1 MKILFIYEELFPPY
15 DEGMKKFSFMI
26 HNELLK
32 AHKISTVRDLKYLPA
47 PINSLLIV
55 PRILVRAIGKLP
67 EIIIYIPKQSL
78 TFFSLMKLW
87 FLGIVFGQRVRA
99 IGLQKRQLAD
109 WQATLVAKLNFPPVL
124 VLSKS
129 MTSDLEKIGIQS
141 QTIMAGIDCEKFRPL
156 ANKDELKTT
165 YGIPVTKRV
174 LLHVGHIRESRNIE
188 WLGHIQKNMPEIQV
202 LLIGSSTTSQEE
214 NIYNNLKNDGVL
226 ILREA
231 LPNIEEVYQL
241 SDWYCFPV
249 KISSAAME
257 IPLSVLEA
265 MSVNLPVLT
274 THFGRLTELF
284 IETSC
289 FHYVDNWH
297 EVASHIRQGFG
308 ENCRNR
314 EQAKQFS
321 WQSTVQKLI
330 DPAVI

>member
-1 MKILFIYEELFPPY
+1 
-15 DEGMKKFSFMI
+15 MI
-26 HNELLK
+26 HEELLK
-32 AHKISTVRDLKYLPA
+32 NHKVSTVIDLTYLPT

-55 PRILVRAIGKLP
+55 PRILIRAISKLP
-67 EIIIYIPKQSL
+67 DKIIYIPKQSL
-78 TFFSLMKLW
+78 TFFSLIKLW

-99 IGLQKRQLAD
+99 IGLQRRQLTD
-109 WQATLVAKLNFPPVL
+109 WQVTLVARLNFPSVL

-129 MTSDLEKIGIQS
+129 MVGDLEKIGIRA
-141 QTIMAGIDCEKFRPL
+141 QTIMAGIDCKKFRPL

-188 WLGHIQKNMPEIQV
+188 WLGQIQKNLPDIQV
-202 LLIGSSTTSQEE
+202 LLVGSSTTSQEE
-214 NIYNNLKNDGVL
+214 NIYSNLKNDGVMV
-226 ILREA
+226 IRDA

-249 KISSAAME
+249 KKSSAAME

-284 IETSC
+284 IESDH
-289 FHYVDNWH
+289 FHYVDDWQDI
-297 EVASHIRQGFG
+297 VSLIRQGFS

-314 EQAKQFS
+314 EQAMQFS
-321 WQSTVQKLI
+321 WHATVQKLI